1 MQASAPSK
9 PSKRKAAK
17 GRGLNALQIAET
29 ENPEQV
35 KIRRHRLGE
44 SYDDDG
50 EPEPRADANDRSS
63 KRQKVTHDEDG
74 EGSEGGSDLDGER
87 WHVGVEE
94 DDDDSD
100 LDSDEAFGESDEE
113 RFADFTFRGSKSNA
127 SRNPVGNKHS
137 AKSDEEMSEDDD
149 FGDEGVDLATALDM
163 NENDENEDSKPKK
176 NRRRTPSPEEVSDG
190 SEDDGVSVHTD
201 DSEEDLDPESE
212 FSVSDQGDG
221 DHDRLQ
227 NFVQSLTTKKSGQ
240 DQSSMKEKMAS
251 SKISAA
257 DLLQYVKDPQQR
269 QSLKILQNNEVKAPE
284 AYRGGVPGRLAPP
297 LAKRQQDRLDR
308 VAAYDESKKEL
319 GKWVETVKQNRRADH
334 LSFPLVDPESA
345 AASNNSHLAPAS
357 QSQPISSLESKI
369 QEILQESG
377 APGKGSRSAEQEEQA
392 FEELEEKKLPLAEV
406 QARRAELRQ
415 LRDLMFREEI
425 RAKRIKKI
433 KSKAYRRIH
442 RKERD
447 RANLREQTE
456 LTAAGLVDSD
466 EEREKADR
474 QRAEERMGARHR
486 ESKWAKA
493 MKATGRAAWDDDA
506 RGSVNDLARR
516 DEELRRK
523 VEGKVANGSDG
534 SESESQSDGYDSD
547 IDDQDLGKRLMGVEN
562 TTTGGVHSKL
572 HSMAFMKRAEAAR
585 KEANDLEI
593 RGIRGQLRGDD
604 YDSQHRESDSDI
616 EPAPGRQHFGGQ
628 VAVKQTQPATK
639 AMRKSEFEELQSDE
653 EEQGFDLGKD
663 EVPVPQPGM
672 HTPEPLYSSK
682 GTVRQQDQVSQVAG
696 KSNKAKAPLAQQS
709 SKTSK
714 SQPRKALLTTK
725 QNQTQLLEAPNSP
738 SDSSPSN
745 QDPTTPNPDEPNTLA
760 EALFF
765 GDDEVLPAFT
775 AEKTTAI
782 LSEDDQP
789 LDDPNALPGWGSW
802 TGAGISKKAQKRSL
816 ANLKKKS
823 NHNSQNAV
831 IKGVKP
837 EDRRDARLDRVIVNE
852 KRVKK
857 NNKYLATELP
867 HPFETRAQYE
877 RSLRVPMGPEWTT
890 KATFQDGVKPR
901 VLVKQGVIRA
911 VRKPIA

>member
-35 KIRRHRLGE
+35 KIRRHRFGE

-50 EPEPRADANDRSS
+50 EPESRADADDRSS

-74 EGSEGGSDLDGER
+74 EDSEGGSDLDGER
-87 WHVGVEE
+87 WHVGVED

-137 AKSDEEMSEDDD
+137 AKSDEEISEDDD
-149 FGDEGVDLATALDM
+149 FGDEGVDLATALDL
-163 NENDENEDSKPKK
+163 NDENEDSKPNKK
-176 NRRRTPSPEEVSDG
+176 KRGRPSPEEVSDG

-201 DSEEDLDPESE
+201 ESEEELDRESE
-212 FSVSDQGDG
+212 LSVSDEEDG

-240 DQSSMKEKMAS
+240 NQSSSKEHMVP

-334 LSFPLVDPESA
+334 LSFPLADPESA
-345 AASNNSHLAPAS
+345 AASNNSRLAPAS
-357 QSQPISSLESKI
+357 QSQPMSSLESTI

-406 QARRAELRQ
+406 QARRAELFQ
-415 LRDLMFREEI
+415 VRDLMFREEI

-534 SESESQSDGYDSD
+534 SEPESQSDGYDSD
-547 IDDQDLGKRLMGVEN
+547 IDDRDLEKRLMGVEK
-562 TTTGGVHSKL
+562 TSSKGPHSKL
-572 HSMAFMKRAEAAR
+572 HSMAFMQRAEAAR
-585 KEANDLEI
+585 KEVNDVEI

-604 YDSQHRESDSDI
+604 YDNQHGESGSDDD
-616 EPAPGRQHFGGQ
+616 PALGRQHFGGE
-628 VAVKQTQPATK
+628 VTVKQTQPATK
-639 AMRKSEFEELQSDE
+639 AMRSEFEELHSDDE
-653 EEQGFDLGKD
+653 EQEFDFGKD
-663 EVPVPQPGM
+663 EVPVPQPG
-672 HTPEPLYSSK
+672 TNTSEPLHSSK
-682 GTVRQQDQVSQVAG
+682 GTFDQQIQVSHVAG
-696 KSNKAKAPLAQQS
+696 KSIKVKAPPAQQPS
-709 SKTSK
+709 RTSK
-714 SQPRKALLTTK
+714 SQPRKPLLTTK
-725 QNQTQLLEAPNSP
+725 ETQTQLLEAPHSP

-775 AEKTTAI
+775 AEKTAAI

-816 ANLKKKS
+816 ANLKRKS
-823 NHNSQNAV
+823 NSANAV

-837 EDRRDARLDRVIVNE
+837 EDRKDARLDRVIVNE

-857 NNKYLATELP
+857 NAKYLATELP